1 MIAVKLEKEL
11 NKHVQ
16 ELVEDIVLGTYY
28 KDVWAMK
35 NDFEPS
41 SSSWDDFERNS
52 QTICGVI
59 NGVTHLM
66 KNCLRKFN
74 KHQLAEVKE
83 RHDLLV
89 EQQKFWLSQNNYNRF
104 SYDLIGFS
112 DWLLNYIAFVEESS
126 WHCSS
131 HALSLGHD

>member
-1 MIAVKLEKEL
+1 
-11 NKHVQ
+11 
-16 ELVEDIVLGTYY
+16 
-28 KDVWAMK
+28 MK
-35 NDFEPS
+35 NNFKPF
-41 SSSWDDFERNS
+41 SSSWDDFEHNS

-66 KNCLRKFN
+66 ENCLHNFN
-74 KHQLAEVKE
+74 KHQLGEVKE

-112 DWLLNYIAFVEESS
+112 DWLLNYIALVEESS
-126 WHCSS
+126 
-131 HALSLGHD
+131 